1 MEDRREMAEN
11 KEIEIVEK
19 REVDT
24 GVHQELRSGN
34 WFVPATDIYETPE
47 KVVLVMDMPGVCF
60 DCAHVNIVDDELV
73 VTGHVTHG
81 EDEDDYVLYREYDVG
96 HYHRHFG
103 LPEMIARHKIEAAM
117 ADGVLTV
124 TMPKAEEVKPRRI
137 PVQVGEP
144 AS

>member
-1 MEDRREMAEN
+1 MMEGRGNVSERAE
-11 KEIEIVEK
+11 IGVAEK
-19 REVDT
+19 HEVDT
-24 GVHQELRSGN
+24 SVHQELRSGN
-34 WFVPATDIYETPE
+34 WFVPAADIYETPE

-81 EDEDDYVLYREYDVG
+81 EDQDDYVLYREYDVG

-103 LPEMIARHKIEAAM
+103 LSPTTDRDKIEASM

-124 TMPKAEEVKPRRI
+124 TMPKVAEVKPRRI
-137 PVQVGEP
+137 PIKVGE
-144 AS
+144 

>member
-1 MEDRREMAEN
+1 MEEDKGLE
-11 KEIEIVEK
+11 VTEK
-19 REVDT
+19 REVDRRI
-24 GVHQELRSGN
+24 HQELRSGN
-34 WFVPATDIYETPE
+34 WFVPACDIYESPE
-47 KVVLVMDMPGVCF
+47 EVVLVMDMPGVCY
-60 DCAHVNIVDDELV
+60 DCANVNIVDDELI

-103 LPEMIARHKIEAAM
+103 LPEVIDRSEIEASM

-124 TMPKAEEVKPRRI
+124 VMPKVEEVKPRRI
-137 PVQVGEP
+137 PVKV

>member
-1 MEDRREMAEN
+1 MADDR
-11 KEIEIVEK
+11 EITVAEK

-24 GVHQELRSGN
+24 HIHQELRSGN

-47 KVVLVMDMPGVCF
+47 QVVLVLDMPGVCTG
-60 DCAHVNIVDDELV
+60 CAHVNIVDDELV
-73 VTGHVTHG
+73 ITGHVTHG

-103 LPEMIARHKIEAAM
+103 LVETIDRSQIDAVM

-124 TMPKAEEVKPRRI
+124 TLPKTQEVKARRI
-137 PVQVGEP
+137 PIKVSGQTTDEP
-144 AS
+144 DR

>member
-1 MEDRREMAEN
+1 MPEGKAIRVD
-11 KEIEIVEK
+11 EK
-19 REVDT
+19 REVDV

-47 KVVLVMDMPGVCF
+47 NVTMVMDMPGVCF
-60 DCAHVNIVDDELV
+60 DCAHVNIVDGELV

-103 LPEMIARHKIEAAM
+103 LPEMIDHSKIEAVM
-117 ADGVLTV
+117 TNGVLV
-124 TMPKAEEVKPRRI
+124 VAMPKVEEVKPRRI
-137 PVQVGEP
+137 PIKVAE
-144 AS
+144 

>member
-1 MEDRREMAEN
+1 MAEER
-11 KEIEIVEK
+11 EIAVPEK

-24 GVHQELRSGN
+24 NIHQELRSGN
-34 WFVPATDIYETPE
+34 WFVPAADIYETPE

-60 DCAHVNIVDDELV
+60 DCAHVNIVDDELI

-103 LPEMIARHKIEAAM
+103 LPPTIDRGKIEALM
-117 ADGVLTV
+117 ANGVLTV
-124 TMPKAEEVKPRRI
+124 TMPKVEEVRPRRI
-137 PVQVGEP
+137 PIKVGG
-144 AS
+144 